1 MVKLILLIG
10 LVVFF
15 AMNMGASG
23 IAPSFAAVYGGRL
36 IKKKKIIILFSIFVV
51 LGAIILGRNVSL
63 TLGKNLLPK
72 EYLSFNTALIIILSA
87 ALSLFLANILKIPQ
101 STSQVTVG
109 AITGAGLYFKHLYFK
124 TLFIKIIP
132 MWIILPLLAYIF
144 TFLLYRIIYP
154 PRHGN
159 LYIYEKLFA
168 HDKKL
173 RITGILASC
182 YVAFA
187 IGSNNVAN
195 AVGPL
200 FGAGVVGIIPGLI
213 MVAPIFGIGAGLMGK
228 GNLDTVG
235 KEIVPLGMLSSTIVA
250 FVTAT
255 LLILASLL
263 GIPQSLV
270 QLNMCSIFAVSSLKN
285 GHKATLGSHIAKKT
299 FIVWAVTP
307 FLSLAISYLLLYVMN
322 RILNL

>member
-1 MVKLILLIG
+1 
-10 LVVFF
+10 
-15 AMNMGASG
+15 MGASG
-23 IAPSFAAVYGGRL
+23 IAPAFAAVYGARL
-36 IKKKKIIILFSIFVV
+36 IQKNKIIILFSIFVV
-51 LGAIILGRNVSL
+51 LGAIALGRNVSF
-63 TLGKNLLPK
+63 TLGKNLLPQ
-72 EYLSFNTALIIILSA
+72 EFLSFNTALIIIFSA
-87 ALSLFLANILKIPQ
+87 SLSLFLANILKIPQ

-109 AITGAGLYFKHLYFK
+109 AITGAGLYFQRLYFK
-124 TLFIKIIP
+124 TLLVKIIP
-132 MWIILPLLAYIF
+132 LWIILPLLAYIF
-144 TFLLYRIIYP
+144 TFWLYRIIYP

-168 HDKKL
+168 HEKKIK
-173 RITGILASC
+173 ITGILVSC

-200 FGAGVVGIIPGLI
+200 FGAGIVSIIPGLI

-228 GNLDTVG
+228 GNLDTAG
-235 KEIVPLGMLSSTIVA
+235 KEIVPLGVLSSAIVS

-270 QLNMCSIFAVSSLKN
+270 QLNLCSIFAISSLKN
-285 GHKATLGSHIAKKT
+285 GHKSTLDSHLAKKT

-307 FLSLAISYLLLYVMN
+307 LLSVAISYLSLFIIN
-322 RILNL
+322 RI